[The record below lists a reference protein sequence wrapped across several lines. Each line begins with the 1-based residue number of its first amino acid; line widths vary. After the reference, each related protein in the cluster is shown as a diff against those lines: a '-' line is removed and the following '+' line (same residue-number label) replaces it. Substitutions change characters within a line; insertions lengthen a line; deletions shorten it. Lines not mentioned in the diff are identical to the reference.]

1 MLSLL
6 DSGNGDD
13 SPLHTHLDDGIDHS
27 KLQLSRDHDVVTH
40 FSPPNVFPHDVDDNT
55 LFTPKHGALCVL
67 RGLFYTKLDYG

>member
-1 MLSLL
+1 MTILI
-6 DSGNGDD
+6 
-13 SPLHTHLDDGIDHS
+13 HAHLDDGIDHS

-55 LFTPKHGALCVL
+55 NTMCVL